1 MLWDDLFSE
10 DEDEEPHAK
19 MSIPPDEIKKD
30 EQGWLSDEEWLSD
43 DELPRHDLM
52 EPKKE
57 LDTEPTSSE
66 AAARRDQQPLKMLL
80 SKKHYTVKPY
90 PKKKPAPS
98 KKNNEAEPYR
108 LGHVAYD
115 PYRLVSIDA
124 DDAPIH
130 DEEALAASAAAP
142 IPDSSDDEG
151 AQQPPV
157 QPEPRRSRRRR
168 PLVVRY
174 GESPPRSEPRKLV
187 KRPHESEPA
196 PKSKKWDS
204 RKLSDRREPQYSNQV
219 DKIYKQLNIGAK
231 RFGIRGD
238 RIMDDEGQIVP
249 NSSVRRS
256 IMHLLRERV
265 KKTDPRAVKKTDPP
279 GTHALEERLMR
290 DPILYSWTRPP
301 PKVNKRKRGK
311 KPQKGSGI
319 FCPRKWNSWHS

>member
-1 MLWDDLFSE
+1 
-10 DEDEEPHAK
+10 
-19 MSIPPDEIKKD
+19 MSKA
-30 EQGWLSDEEWLSD
+30 GCLTREWLSD

-57 LDTEPTSSE
+57 LDTEPTSLE

-80 SKKHYTVKPY
+80 SKKQHTVKPY

-98 KKNNEAEPYR
+98 KKNNGDLIPLDEIKKDEEPPAEPYR

-151 AQQPPV
+151 AQQHPV

-187 KRPHESEPA
+187 KMRASPPRRAKNGTAGNLAIEES
-196 PKSKKWDS
+196 
-204 RKLSDRREPQYSNQV
+204 
-219 DKIYKQLNIGAK
+219 LNILIK
-231 RFGIRGD
+231 LTRYT
-238 RIMDDEGQIVP
+238 
-249 NSSVRRS
+249 SS
-256 IMHLLRERV
+256 
-265 KKTDPRAVKKTDPP
+265 
-279 GTHALEERLMR
+279 
-290 DPILYSWTRPP
+290 
-301 PKVNKRKRGK
+301 
-311 KPQKGSGI
+311 
-319 FCPRKWNSWHS
+319 